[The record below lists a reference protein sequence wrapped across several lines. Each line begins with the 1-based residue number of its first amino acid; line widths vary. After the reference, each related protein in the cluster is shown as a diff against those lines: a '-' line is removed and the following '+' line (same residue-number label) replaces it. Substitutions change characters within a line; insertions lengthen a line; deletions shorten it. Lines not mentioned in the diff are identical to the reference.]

1 MRGWVHTLLIVVLA
15 MGVGGCRSPLSH
27 AVDRDSLGPEY
38 TLVKLPT
45 VPAPSGNEGCGAQ
58 ALAVALGKFDAALDV
73 QQVCDSLPWH
83 EKGATVVDLVAAAR
97 SRGYAV
103 SIKKGTLASLRESV
117 AANHA
122 VLVLLDVQTEIW
134 SVLGWLPT
142 RPRMHW
148 GVVGGLSERH
158 IVLEGRGASYRVD
171 TALFDAR
178 WERSARC
185 AVVVEGKMNQR
196 GAGTAPP

>member
-27 AVDRDSLGPEY
+27 AVDRATLGPDF
-38 TLVKLPT
+38 TLVELPT

-83 EKGATVVDLVAAAR
+83 EKGATVVDIIAAAR
-97 SRGYAV
+97 TRGYTV
-103 SIKKGTLASLRESV
+103 SIKKGTLTSLRESV
-117 AANHA
+117 AADHA

-148 GVVGGLSERH
+148 SVVGGLSERH
-158 IVLEGRGASYRVD
+158 VVLEGRGTSYLVD
-171 TALFDAR
+171 TSLFDAR
-178 WERSARC
+178 WERSSRC
-185 AVVVEGKMNQR
+185 MVVVEGRKR
-196 GAGTAPP
+196 PSDSGTSAP